1 MDDDLIKALKKYF
14 DILDDLSY
22 DVYETDDAWDEA
34 RRQAELELRYFLDAA
49 IYENINK

>member
-1 MDDDLIKALKKYF
+1 MEDDLIKALRKYF

-34 RRQAELELRYFLDAA
+34 LRQAELDLRYFLDAA